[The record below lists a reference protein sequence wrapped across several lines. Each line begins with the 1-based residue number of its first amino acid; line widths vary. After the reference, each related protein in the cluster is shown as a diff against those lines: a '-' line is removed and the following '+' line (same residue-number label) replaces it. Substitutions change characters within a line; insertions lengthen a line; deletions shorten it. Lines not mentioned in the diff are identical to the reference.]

1 MTVIVL
7 ALFSGFFFSVA
18 DAFRKHLS
26 LFTDS
31 VTINFWLN
39 LLQLPILVLL
49 ILFLNDPQFEFNLEA
64 GYWFTALPSILANIA
79 ANYLFFRSLSI
90 SSMGL
95 SIPYLSFTPVF
106 TVLWGSLFLNELP
119 TLAGMLGILLILVPA
134 LILPSVEQG
143 KGLRFSSPHKGS
155 LFMIAVA
162 FFWSVAIVSDKMAIQ
177 NSNVASHIFI
187 LSAAATVFFMLVMLG
202 QQGKYKR
209 AEKAAS
215 KVVFLLATVLLL
227 FALGL
232 QFFAL
237 DYIQAAYVEAIKRG
251 TSPLLSILWG
261 YLFFKESAPGKKL
274 LLGLVMSVGV
284 MILVL
289 T

>member
-1 MTVIVL
+1 MTGIVL
-7 ALFSGFFFSVA
+7 ALFSGLFFSVA

-26 LFTDS
+26 LYTDS

-49 ILFLNDPQFEFNLEA
+49 ILFLDDPQFEFKLEK
-64 GYWFTALPSILANIA
+64 GYWSTAWPSIMANIA

-90 SSMGL
+90 STMGL

-106 TVLWGSLFLNELP
+106 TVFWGSLFLNELP
-119 TLAGMLGILLILVPA
+119 TLAGMLGILLILIPA

-143 KGLRFSSPHKGS
+143 KGLRFSPPHKGS
-155 LFMIAVA
+155 LFMVAVA
-162 FFWSVAIVSDKMAIQ
+162 FFWSVAIVSDKMAIK
-177 NSNVASHIFI
+177 NSSVVSHIFI
-187 LSAAATVFFMLVMLG
+187 LSVSATIFFMLVLLG
-202 QQGKYKR
+202 KRDQYKE
-209 AEKAAS
+209 AAKASS

-227 FALGL
+227 LALSL

-251 TSPLLSILWG
+251 SSPLLSILWG

-274 LLGLVMSVGV
+274 LLGLVMSFGV

-289 T
+289 S